1 MVVLGECLCVS
12 YNSCFLFLSVLFS
25 QNALENAMGKV
36 GFDCNPLPLMG
47 NYFPFDF
54 ISW

>member
-1 MVVLGECLCVS
+1 MINLWWCWVS
-12 YNSCFLFLSVLFS
+12 GLIFLSVLFS
-25 QNALENAMGKV
+25 QNALENAAGKV
-36 GFDCNPLPLMG
+36 GLGCNPLPLMG